1 MKFIKNIVLVSIA
14 ILVGISCEDK
24 DDFEDLASAE
34 YRYVGIV
41 PSRLASNGQV
51 FEGTGSATASID
63 VPLFYYNKGE
73 SASITF
79 TTSGDA
85 TLGEDYNVTGVESIS
100 GSSFVVALDGDTTA
114 TFFTIVPVANDIQND
129 NKTISLEITGLP
141 DGMFAG
147 APVSA
152 AEDIIILDDD
162 CPYDFERFVGTASVI
177 ENGSVGPYAVNA
189 VEVAP
194 NTIEVDNFWDSGI
207 TATFILVPCD
217 GSVQVPAQST
227 PAFGDPDGNIVGSGT
242 WNDETGELIIDVTI
256 AFPMFDFLVNEQH
269 VYSFP

>member
-1 MKFIKNIVLVSIA
+1 MKFLKNTVLLSLA
-14 ILVGISCEDK
+14 LLVGISCEDK
-24 DDFEDLASAE
+24 DDFEDLASAD

-41 PSRLASNGQV
+41 TSRLASNGQV

-63 VPLFYYNKGE
+63 IPLFYY
-73 SASITF
+73 SAEQSATITF
-79 TTSGDA
+79 TASGDA
-85 TLGEDYNVTGVESIS
+85 ELGVDYNVTGVESVS
-100 GSSFVVALDGDTTA
+100 GSTFVVALDGDTTA
-114 TFFTIVPVANDIQND
+114 TFFTIVPVTNDTQNE

-162 CPYDFERFVGTASVI
+162 CPYDFDKFVGTASVI
-177 ENGSVGPYAVNA
+177 ENGAVGPYDVNA
-189 VEVAP
+189 IEVAP
-194 NTIEVDNFWDSGI
+194 NTIQVDNFWDSGI

-242 WNDETGELIIDVTI
+242 WDDETGELIINVTI
-256 AFPMFDFLVNEQH
+256 SFPFFNFVSNEQH
-269 VYSFP
+269 VYTFP

>member
-1 MKFIKNIVLVSIA
+1 MKFLRNIVLLSAALIIGV
-14 ILVGISCEDK
+14 SCEDK
-24 DDFEDLASAE
+24 DDFEDLASAD

-41 PSRLASNGQV
+41 TSRLPNSGQV

-63 VPLFYYNKGE
+63 IPLFYYNNEE

-79 TTSGDA
+79 TATGDA
-85 TLGEDYNVTGVESIS
+85 ELGVDYNVTGVESVS
-100 GSSFVVALDGDTTA
+100 GSTFVVALDGDTTA
-114 TFFTIVPVANDIQND
+114 TFFTIVPETNDTQNA

-141 DGMFAG
+141 EGMFAG

-162 CPYDFERFVGTASVI
+162 CPYDFDRFVGTASVI

-189 VEVAP
+189 IETAP
-194 NTIEVDNFWDSGI
+194 NTIQVDNFWDSGI
-207 TATFILVPCD
+207 TATFVLVPCD

-242 WNDETGELIIDVTI
+242 WNDETGELVIDVTI
-256 AFPMFDFLVNEQH
+256 SFPFFNFVSIEQH